1 MSPKPSL
8 TSDGPVSSPA
18 SVNSSADPSSQLSQA
33 DGPTPCQEDG
43 KGEAKKQQ
51 QQQEEEDEAGDSQD
65 DVKGKMGKGHPEIKT
80 EEKPEVRLRVGLIL
94 LMIKISFLM
103 SLHPPVN
110 LGL

>member
-51 QQQEEEDEAGDSQD
+51 QQEEEDEAGDSQD

-94 LMIKISFLM
+94 LMIKILCLM
-103 SLHPPVN
+103 SLHLPVN